1 MKVPTM
7 HGVEWRVLLSE
18 DPETEDV
25 DYRPAAPRTRKRH
38 SRAEVRARAETRRYK
53 ARDNRR
59 ARYHDYPWWSKRDRD
74 HGIRLQKGN
83 RP

>member
-1 MKVPTM
+1 MM
-7 HGVEWRVLLSE
+7 N
-18 DPETEDV
+18 PELDYTEDEPDV
-25 DYRPAAPRTRKRH
+25 QPPPRTRKRH